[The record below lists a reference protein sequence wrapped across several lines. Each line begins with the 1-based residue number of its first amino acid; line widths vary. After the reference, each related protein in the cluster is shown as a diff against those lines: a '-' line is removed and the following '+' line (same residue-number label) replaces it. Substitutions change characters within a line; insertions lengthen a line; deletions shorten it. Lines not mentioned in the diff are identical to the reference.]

1 MTYETPNYGPTTFR
15 SAEKGRAVQLERRKD
30 IVPELQNLP
39 VPEGSKAY
47 DIIWE
52 AADIIEAYEV
62 ELQTSVVRN
71 NALKERLVK
80 LGERLDQ
87 YFGVE
92 VQQ

>member
-1 MTYETPNYGPTTFR
+1 MTYETPDYSVTVFR

-52 AADIIEAYEV
+52 ASDIIEAYEV
-62 ELQTSVVRN
+62 ELQTAVVRN
-71 NALKERLVK
+71 NTLKERLVK
-80 LGERLDQ
+80 LEARLDQ

-92 VQQ
+92 VRK

>member
-1 MTYETPNYGPTTFR
+1 M
-15 SAEKGRAVQLERRKD
+15 QLERRKD
-30 IVPELQNLP
+30 IVSELQNMP

-62 ELQTSVVRN
+62 ELQTAVIRN

-80 LGERLDQ
+80 LEARLDQ